1 MFLSCLSCFFTNTI
15 KRGGNKR
22 RKEKEKEKDPIE
34 SIFYERAQFLPFY
47 L

>member
-15 KRGGNKR
+15 KRGGNR
-22 RKEKEKEKDPIE
+22 RGKEKEKETAPIE
-34 SIFYERAQFLPFY
+34 FIFYERAQILPFY